1 MELSEARYLAERI
14 IYKLAPVTERAM
26 ICGSIRRQRPDP
38 HDVDIVCI
46 PKRRPIKDLFGNI
59 ARWMPTVEF
68 CDVID
73 SWEKLKGD
81 AVGKYTQRLVEGM
94 KVEISMCEEDNWGNL
109 TLIRT
114 GNSDFSQII
123 MTRALKCGL
132 QQRDGYLWND
142 TKKIPLHSEEEYFK
156 ILDLPYVAPAL
167 RDKDAFRNLQC
178 SRV

>member
-14 IYKLAPVTERAM
+14 IYKLAPVTEKAM

-38 HDVDIVCI
+38 HDIDIVVV

-59 ARWMPTVEF
+59 SRWMPTMEF

-81 AVGKYTQRLVEGM
+81 AVGKYTQRMIEGV
-94 KVEISMCEEDNWGNL
+94 KVEISMCDEDNWGNI

-114 GNSDFSQII
+114 GNSDFTHMI
-123 MTRALKCGL
+123 MNRVNKCGFE
-132 QQRDGYLWND
+132 QRDGYLWDNGGR
-142 TKKIPLHSEEEYFK
+142 IPIHSEEQYFK
-156 ILDLPYVAPAL
+156 WLDLPYVAPAL
-167 RDKDAFRNLQC
+167 RDANAFK
-178 SRV
+178 RVRA